1 MVVVVVGCGGGRGG
15 VVEGEPERRGTKVSS
30 SSEADISLALIR
42 RQL

>member
-30 SSEADISLALIR
+30 SEADISLALIR